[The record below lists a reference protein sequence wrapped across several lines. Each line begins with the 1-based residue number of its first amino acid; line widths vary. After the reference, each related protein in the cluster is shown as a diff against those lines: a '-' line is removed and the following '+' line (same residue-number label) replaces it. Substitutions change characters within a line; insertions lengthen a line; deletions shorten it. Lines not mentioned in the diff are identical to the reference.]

1 MASRACYCW
10 LAGRADAPREL
21 WIGLL
26 LASYAA
32 GGFYT
37 VQEAWE
43 GIRKRRFDIDSLMI
57 VAAAAL
63 GAWEEGSLLLFLFS
77 LGHALE
83 HMAMERARK
92 AIEALAE
99 HLAAI
104 HPLIALTLQS
114 LPSSECRNVKGTSH
128 G

>member
-1 MASRACYCW
+1 
-10 LAGRADAPREL
+10 
-21 WIGLL
+21 
-26 LASYAA
+26 
-32 GGFYT
+32 
-37 VQEAWE
+37 
-43 GIRKRRFDIDSLMI
+43 
-57 VAAAAL
+57 
-63 GAWEEGSLLLFLFS
+63 LFLFS